1 MSQNQEKSLLDDL
14 MAEIANRNTPLTC
27 TGLSGSAQAYFLYR
41 LYRDG
46 QHPLIVVTAESD
58 KAEKLKSDL
67 RFFISKNFA
76 PIFYFPAYNST
87 PFKLLSYHQN
97 TAAQRIS
104 TLYHLIE
111 GAPPPIVITSI
122 DAILGKLIPKSQL
135 LKYSEL
141 ILEGEELDRDLLVEK
156 LIHGGYTRSVLVEE
170 PGDFCIRGGILDV
183 FSPIYG
189 DPIRIELYGDLVES
203 LRLFSP
209 TTQRTLKSIGEAV
222 ILPASEAII
231 EKDHI
236 DKIMA
241 RLRLFA
247 TQQGLTGT
255 RIRELAGRLKME
267 NQGTEIE
274 GLLPI
279 VYQTPGTFFDYIP
292 EAAICMMIEPSDI
305 ANSAKVFSEKIE
317 EGYEV
322 ACGQNRLC
330 VKPDEAYQTWPQM
343 NRRLISKC
351 QIVVKRLDVK
361 TSENKGL
368 ESEPHPSFEV
378 ADNAV
383 IKTEMAHLSD
393 GRSLFQPLS
402 KWIVSQQTMGNRAV
416 IACHTQAS
424 AKNIRKILAAY
435 EVQLFP
441 SKHFTGVKK
450 GGEEA
455 WTIQGALSSGFVWPG
470 ESLAVITEDEIFDT
484 KTIHQK
490 RPKSRRKT
498 PPITMEDLN
507 TGDLVVHDEHGIGRY
522 EGLVK
527 LKINGSVNDFL
538 LILYKDEDRLYLPVD
553 RMGMIE
559 KYMGVDSISPALD
572 KMGGQ
577 SWARIKARVK
587 RSAEKIAG
595 KLLQIYAKRKVHTGF
610 SFKRPA
616 NGYETF
622 KALFAFEETPDQR
635 QAIED
640 VLNDMSQPVP
650 MDRLVCGDVGYGKT
664 EVALRAAYV
673 AADNGKQVAMA
684 VPTTVLAEQHLAT
697 FSERFKRTPFNIA
710 CLSRFRSK
718 RHQREIVNR
727 IKSGQVDIVIGTHRL
742 FSKDV
747 EFNELGL
754 VILDEEQ
761 RFGVKHKEKLK
772 RIRTTVD
779 VLALTATPIPRTL
792 HLSMTGVRDI
802 SIISTPPEYRRA
814 IDTYVCEFDDAVIT
828 DAIRR
833 EHDRGGQIYFVHNDI
848 AGIERM
854 AGRLKRLV
862 PEIRLDIAHGRMT
875 EDALENVM
883 HRFAN
888 HEIDMLVC
896 TTIIESGLD
905 IPTANTMLINRAGRL
920 GLAQIYQLRGRVGR
934 SARQAYAYL
943 LISQESQ
950 LTPAAKKRLKVLMMH
965 NDLGSGFQIAMH
977 DLKIRGGGTILGAA
991 QSGHIAAVG
1000 YDMFLK
1006 LMKNAVDE
1014 LKGETQI
1021 DPLEPEINFP
1031 LAAFVPEDYI
1041 PDIDQRLTTY
1051 RRLAKMRQV
1060 TEIKSFRQEIKDRF
1074 GQLPSEMLNLLVK
1087 IMLRILAIQAG
1098 VKRLDILDKRLILYL
1113 SVSHQKNPNGI
1124 IEWRNA
1130 YGMGNDIQLS
1140 INHVLTVKL
1149 KTVQPHRMLAE
1160 AKNILKDIIRH
1171 VNS

>member
-1 MSQNQEKSLLDDL
+1 MNQNQEKSSLDDL
-14 MAEIANRNTPLTC
+14 MAEMANRNTPITC

-46 QHPLIVVTAESD
+46 QHPLVVVTAASD
-58 KAEKLKSDL
+58 KAEKLRSDL
-67 RFFISKNFA
+67 RFFISKNSA

-97 TAAQRIS
+97 TAAQRIN

-111 GAPPPIVITSI
+111 GSPPPIVITSI
-122 DAILGKLIPKSQL
+122 EAILGKLIPKSQL

-170 PGDFCIRGGILDV
+170 PGDFCVRGGILDV

-241 RLRLFA
+241 RLRLSA

-255 RIRELAGRLKME
+255 RIRELTGRLKME
-267 NQGTEIE
+267 NQGIEIE

-292 EAAICMMIEPSDI
+292 EAAICMMVEPSDI
-305 ANSAKVFSEKIE
+305 AYSAKVFSEKIE
-317 EGYEV
+317 EGYEA

-343 NRRLISKC
+343 SRRLISRC

-361 TSENKGL
+361 TSENKGP
-368 ESEPHPSFEV
+368 ESESHPSFEV

-402 KWIVSQQTMGNRAV
+402 KWIVSQKTMGNRTV

-424 AKNIRKILAAY
+424 AKNIQKILAAY

-441 SKHFTGVKK
+441 SKHFPGVKN

-455 WTIQGALSSGFVWPG
+455 WTIQGTLSSGFVWPG
-470 ESLAVITEDEIFDT
+470 ESLAIITEDEIFDT

-577 SWARIKARVK
+577 SWARVKARVR

-595 KLLQIYAKRKVHTGF
+595 KLLQIYAERKVHNGF
-610 SFKRPA
+610 SFKPPG
-616 NGYETF
+616 NGYDTF
-622 KALFAFEETPDQR
+622 TALFAFEETSDQR
-635 QAIED
+635 RAIDD
-640 VLNDMSQPVP
+640 VLNDMSRPVP

-673 AADNGKQVAMA
+673 AAENGKQVAMA
-684 VPTTVLAEQHLAT
+684 VPTTVLAEQHFAT
-697 FSERFKRTPFNIA
+697 FSARFKRTPFNIA
-710 CLSRFRSK
+710 CLSRFRS
-718 RHQREIVNR
+718 RQHQREIINR
-727 IKSGQVDIVIGTHRL
+727 LKTGQVDIVIGTHRL

-875 EDALENVM
+875 EEALENVM

-934 SARQAYAYL
+934 SDRQAYAYL

-1014 LKGETQI
+1014 LKGENQV
-1021 DPLEPEINFP
+1021 DPLEPEINFS

-1113 SVSHQKNPNGI
+1113 SVSHQKNPDGI

-1130 YGMGNDIQLS
+1130 YGMENDLQLS
-1140 INHVLTVKL
+1140 TNHVLTVKL

>member
-1 MSQNQEKSLLDDL
+1 MDRNQAKSSIDDL
-14 MAEIANRNTPLTC
+14 MAKMANRDTPISC
-27 TGLSGSAQAYFLYR
+27 TGLSGSEQAYFIYR
-41 LYRDG
+41 LYRDRR
-46 QHPLIVVTAESD
+46 HPVVVVTAGPD
-58 KAEKLKSDL
+58 QAEKLISDL
-67 RFFISKNFA
+67 RFFISKKSTQ
-76 PIFYFPAYNST
+76 ILDFPAYNNT
-87 PFKLLSYHQN
+87 PFTLLSYHQN
-97 TAAQRIS
+97 TAAQRINA
-104 TLYHLIE
+104 LYHLIE
-111 GAPPPIVITSI
+111 NAPPPIVITTI
-122 DAILGKLIPKSQL
+122 AAILGKLIPKNKL
-135 LKYSEL
+135 LKYCEL
-141 ILEGEELDRDLLVEK
+141 LIEGEELDRDTLVDK
-156 LIHGGYTRSVLVEE
+156 LICGGYTRSVLVEE
-170 PGDFCIRGGILDV
+170 PGDFCIRGGILDI
-183 FSPIYG
+183 FSPIYN
-189 DPIRIELYGDLVES
+189 DPIRIEFYGDLVES
-203 LRLFSP
+203 IRLFSP
-209 TTQRTLKSIGEAV
+209 TTQRTLRSIGEAV
-222 ILPASEAII
+222 ILPATEAIFEKDRI
-231 EKDHI
+231 EKI
-236 DKIMA
+236 TA
-241 RLRLFA
+241 RLRLYA
-247 TQQGLTGT
+247 AQQGLTGT
-255 RIRELAGRLKME
+255 RIRELTGQFRVE
-267 NQGTEIE
+267 NQGTELE

-279 VYQTPGTFFDYIP
+279 IYKSPGTFFDYIP
-292 EAAICMMIEPSDI
+292 ETAICMMIEPSDI
-305 ANSAKVFSEKIE
+305 ADSARIFSEKVE
-317 EGYEV
+317 EGYRA
-322 ACGQNRLC
+322 ACGQDRLC
-330 VKPDEAYQTWPQM
+330 VEPDEAYQTWFQV
-343 NRRLISKC
+343 NRQLISRC
-351 QIVVKRLDVK
+351 PIIVKKLDVK
-361 TSENKGL
+361 TSQNEDL
-368 ESEPHPSFEV
+368 ESVFHGSFKV
-378 ADNAV
+378 WNNAV

-402 KWIVSQQTMGNRAV
+402 EWIVSQQTMGNRTM
-416 IACHTQAS
+416 IACHTKAS
-424 AKNIRKILAAY
+424 AQNIQKVLAAY
-435 EVQLFP
+435 QVQLFP
-441 SKHFTGVKK
+441 SKNFAGTKNEGNA
-450 GGEEA
+450 A
-455 WTIQGALSSGFVWPG
+455 WTVQGVLSSGFVWPD
-470 ESLAVITEDEIFDT
+470 ESLAIITEDEIFDT
-484 KTIHQK
+484 QTTHQK
-490 RPKSRRKT
+490 RSKTRRKAS
-498 PPITMEDLN
+498 PISMADLN
-507 TGDLVVHDEHGIGRY
+507 SGDLVVHDEHGIGRY

-527 LKINGSVNDFL
+527 LKLNGSINEFL
-538 LILYKDEDRLYLPVD
+538 LIIYKDEDRLYLPVD

-595 KLLQIYAKRKVHTGF
+595 KLLQIYAERKVHTGF
-610 SFKRPA
+610 SFKRPED
-616 NGYETF
+616 GYETF
-622 KALFAFEETPDQR
+622 KALFAFEETPDQH

-640 VLNDMSQPVP
+640 VLNDMSQPLP

-684 VPTTVLAEQHLAT
+684 VPTTVLAEQHFVT
-697 FSERFKRTPFNIA
+697 FSDRFKRTPFNIA
-710 CLSRFRSK
+710 CLSRFRS
-718 RHQREIVNR
+718 RQHQREIIR
-727 IKSGQVDIVIGTHRL
+727 QIKSGQVDIIIGTHRL

-747 EFNELGL
+747 EFRELGL

-814 IDTYVCEFDDAVIT
+814 IDTYVCEFDEAVIT

-833 EHDRGGQIYFVHNDI
+833 EQDRGGQIYFVHNDI

-875 EDALENVM
+875 EEGLENVM
-883 HRFAN
+883 RRFAN

-905 IPTANTMLINRAGRL
+905 IPTANTMLINRADRL

-1006 LMKNAVDE
+1006 LMKSAVNE

-1041 PDIDQRLTTY
+1041 PDIDQRLITY
-1051 RRLAKMRQV
+1051 RRLANMRQV
-1060 TEIKSFRQEIKDRF
+1060 PEIKTFRQEIKDRF
-1074 GQLPSEMLNLLVK
+1074 GQLPQEMLNLLVK

-1098 VKRLDILDKRLILYL
+1098 VKRLDILNNRLILYL
-1113 SVSHQKNPNGI
+1113 SVSHQKRPSGL
-1124 IEWRNA
+1124 IEWRTA
-1130 YGMGNDIQLS
+1130 YGRENDLELS
-1140 INHVLTVKL
+1140 ANHVLTVKL
-1149 KTVQPHRMLAE
+1149 KTVRPHRILAE